1 MEKSASLNNPNVNS
15 PTRPSWPNALV
26 AISLV
31 GIVALYSHLPSL
43 SYEGFRQQYYHG
55 LVGGL
60 GDAIHDCAESPYGRF
75 PAPDDLFH
83 FIPCTNAT
91 LLPALDDSNPAWSW
105 AQLFDPDPEHWSW
118 GAPIA
123 GQSAWGKDPYS
134 GRGIYLCGYLEV
146 PLDYTNQSELRIVRL
161 AVTKYQVSG
170 LARVGTVR
178 SRSSTGQ
185 SAGSKSERTIIVDPG
200 GPGASGT
207 SLVWR
212 AAEDFT
218 KRLSDG
224 KFDILGWDPR
234 GVNASL
240 PSIACFPHDAYRD
253 RWSLMTG
260 QYRGAAGLP
269 EIKLELADAMNNA
282 TFYACKEKHGDI
294 PRFLSTAFVAR
305 DMEEIRKALG
315 EDEATGYLVSYGTS
329 IGQTWAN
336 MFPHSVGR
344 VILDALEYVRD
355 HRQLEGFGW
364 AALDNTTD
372 VWREGFLGECINAG
386 PKYCALARPK
396 GAEAVT
402 LQELENRMEN
412 FLASLSQRPVAGYLE
427 SSGPSLITYS
437 AIVSAIY
444 RALYNANS
452 WPALAQMLYELEAG
466 NSTLAAAFLDRSEWE
481 YHPSLPCPATSR
493 PRSHELGPLVIC
505 ADSYDSP
512 LPPDGLL
519 WWQSLWTNMTTRSWI
534 SGNEEFFNVLP
545 CQHFRTYWAAPAEL
559 YRGDL
564 NNTLKNP
571 LLLIAETHD
580 PATPL
585 RNGKNLMNEMG
596 KNARLI
602 VHHGYGHS
610 SRDKSSCT
618 DSIIKAFIL
627 NGTLPTEKETA
638 CYADGKP
645 YLYGSNAAGSPTE
658 DTAAQDPIQMWREH
672 IQELSLWNPR
682 LVPRK

>member
-1 MEKSASLNNPNVNS
+1 MEKSSSLGNPN
-15 PTRPSWPNALV
+15 PDIQHRPSWVKVLAC
-26 AISLV
+26 ISLV
-31 GIVALYSHLPSL
+31 GITGTLYNRLSSL

-55 LVGGL
+55 LVGGTIQC
-60 GDAIHDCAESPYGRF
+60 GAESPYGRF
-75 PAPDDLFH
+75 PLPDDPFH

-91 LLPALDDSNPAWSW
+91 LLPALDDSNPVRSW
-105 AQLFDPDPEHWSW
+105 ARLFDPKPEHWSW
-118 GAPIA
+118 GAP
-123 GQSAWGKDPYS
+123 SAEHNAQGDDPYF
-134 GRGIYLCGYLEV
+134 GRGIYLCGYLDV
-146 PLDYTNQSELRIVRL
+146 PLDYTNRSEPRIVRL
-161 AVTKYQVSG
+161 AITKYQVSG
-170 LARVGTVR
+170 LVR
-178 SRSSTGQ
+178 FGRATPISPTGR

-212 AAEDFT
+212 AAEKFT

-224 KFDILGWDPR
+224 RFDILGWDPR

-253 RWSLMTG
+253 RWSLLTG
-260 QYRGAAGLP
+260 QYREAAGSP
-269 EIKLELADAMNNA
+269 EVKLELADALNNA
-282 TFYACKEKHGDI
+282 TFFACKEKYGDI
-294 PRFLSTAFVAR
+294 PQFLSTAFVAR

-315 EDEATGYLVSYGTS
+315 EDEVTGYLVSYGTS

-344 VILDALEYVRD
+344 VILDALEYVRE
-355 HRQLEGFGW
+355 HRQLGGFGW

-372 VWREGFLGECINAG
+372 VWRDGFLGECVKAG
-386 PKYCALARPK
+386 PKYCALSRPR
-396 GAEAVT
+396 GSEPVS
-402 LQELENRMEN
+402 LHELEDRMEK
-412 FLASLSQRPVAGYLE
+412 FLTSLRQRPIVGYLE
-427 SSGPSLITYS
+427 SSGPSLVTYS

-444 RALYNANS
+444 GALHDANS
-452 WPALAQMLYELEAG
+452 WPALAQMLYELETG
-466 NSTLAAAFLDRSEWE
+466 NSTLAVAFLDHSEWE
-481 YHPSLPCPATSR
+481 YNPSLPCSTSPR

-512 LPPDGLL
+512 LPPEGLL
-519 WWQSLWTNMTTRSWI
+519 WWQSLWANMTSRSWI
-534 SGNEEFFNVLP
+534 SGNEEFFSVLP
-545 CQHFRTYWAAPAEL
+545 CQHFRTYWPPPAEL

-585 RNGKNLMNEMG
+585 RNGKNLLNEMG

-602 VHHGYGHS
+602 IHHGYGHS

-618 DSIIKAFIL
+618 DSIMKAFIL
-627 NGTLPTEKETA
+627 NGTLPKEQETS

-645 YLYGSNAAGSPTE
+645 YSYERDAMESSSQSVV
-658 DTAAQDPIQMWREH
+658 AQDPVQIWQEH
-672 IQELSLWNPR
+672 VQELRVWNPR
-682 LVPRK
+682 LIPRR